1 MRAATE
7 TSKFLNLNLNIIN
20 RRQMAEILLIRQ
32 YPQSIDLS
40 INQSINQSINHQPI
54 DPLCW
59 IWKSQTVETVIFK

>member
-20 RRQMAEILLIRQ
+20 RRQMAEILPIRQ
-32 YPQSIDLS
+32 YPQSIDL
-40 INQSINQSINHQPI
+40 SINQSINHQPI

-59 IWKSQTVETVIFK
+59 IWSHRP